1 MRAFLDTNVLAS
13 ALATRG
19 LCADLLQAVAK
30 DHVLIV
36 GEPVIGELRRIL
48 PRSFRLPDEIVEGY
62 LLFLLDIGELAR
74 EVPPLDTP
82 IPDPDDAPI
91 LACALGASA
100 DVFVT
105 GDKSL
110 LDLGEVQG
118 MPICSPRGLWEMW
131 RSDT

>member
-13 ALATRG
+13 
-19 LCADLLQAVAK
+19 
-30 DHVLIV
+30 
-36 GEPVIGELRRIL
+36 
-48 PRSFRLPDEIVEGY
+48 
-62 LLFLLDIGELAR
+62 
-74 EVPPLDTP
+74 
-82 IPDPDDAPI
+82 
-91 LACALGASA
+91 ALGASA

-118 MPICSPRGLWEMW
+118 MPICSPRRLWEMW